1 MSQCS
6 VCVVFVL
13 MGLGAWRKPGQNLHA
28 CCLRCPCVCPHYL
41 GLIFVLLGQSLRRS
55 CLCRVLLLEL
65 VCLLSQKHLV
75 VLAWRVVQ
83 GVFGGIVLVE
93 LLLRVLLGAFFVVLE
108 RVLLEG
114 GGAGVGS

>member
-1 MSQCS
+1 MLNS
-6 VCVVFVL
+6 VFVL
-13 MGLGAWRKPGQNLHA
+13 MGLGTWRRLGQNLRVY
-28 CCLRCPCVCPHYL
+28 CLGCPCVCLHCLDP
-41 GLIFVLLGQSLRRS
+41 IFVLLGQWRRLS

-114 GGAGVGS
+114 GGAGIGS